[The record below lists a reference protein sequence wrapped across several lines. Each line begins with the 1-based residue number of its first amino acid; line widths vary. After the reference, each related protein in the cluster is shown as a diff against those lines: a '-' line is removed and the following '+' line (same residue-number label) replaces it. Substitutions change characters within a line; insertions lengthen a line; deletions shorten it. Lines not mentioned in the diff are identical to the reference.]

1 MEDYPRMLLNMLSNL
16 HQYHLRYSNQLHGS
30 AMAINLS
37 STILKFSRFLVKK
50 IYFAI
55 YTTPCVNMSVSVCLD
70 PSFREE
76 IGFVIL
82 HHKFNEN
89 IWIGKFF

>member
-55 YTTPCVNMSVSVCLD
+55 YTTPCVNMSFSVCSAS
-70 PSFREE
+70 SFREE
-76 IGFVIL
+76 IGLFIL
-82 HHKFNEN
+82 HYKCNEL
-89 IWIGKFF
+89 I

>member
-1 MEDYPRMLLNMLSNL
+1 MGDYPRMLLNMLSNL

-50 IYFAI
+50 IYVAI
-55 YTTPCVNMSVSVCLD
+55 YNAMRGYVCFCLSR
-70 PSFREE
+70 P
-76 IGFVIL
+76 
-82 HHKFNEN
+82 
-89 IWIGKFF
+89 FFSGRNRIRHTSPQK

>member
-1 MEDYPRMLLNMLSNL
+1 MGDYPRMLLNMLSNL

-50 IYFAI
+50 IYVAI
-55 YTTPCVNMSVSVCLD
+55 YNACVDMSVSVCLD

-82 HHKFNEN
+82 HHKYSEN
-89 IWIGKFF
+89 IWIGKSF

>member
-55 YTTPCVNMSVSVCLD
+55 YTSPCVNMSVSISSLL
-70 PSFREE
+70 F
-76 IGFVIL
+76 
-82 HHKFNEN
+82 
-89 IWIGKFF
+89 GKKSDSSYFTTNVMN

>member
-55 YTTPCVNMSVSVCLD
+55 YTSPCVNMSIFVYLD
-70 PSFREE
+70 SSSQKD
-76 IGFVIL
+76 IGLFIL
-82 HHKFNEN
+82 LYKCNEL
-89 IWIGKFF
+89 I